1 MAVDLVAVLRDW
13 SRAVRAMAG
22 SRERVAVVC
31 DRGVCPVQ
39 GDANALHA
47 ALRHLAT
54 SCLRRARTVR
64 RHQPHIRLQ
73 LIADRLSDGG
83 EAVALAI
90 TSSDERAETELDQL
104 ARHLCPPAPE
114 HDAGGEVAA
123 ADKIARAHGG
133 EIRLTVTGTGS
144 ELRLVLPVGSA
155 DAEAVQPVGLRL
167 LVVGGDR
174 LSLEHTA
181 QGLRELGAITESF
194 ATVAAA
200 LRALEAVGTVD
211 DPVRKPFAAIIADAG
226 LGGAALVRLVQAARA
241 SRHGNQAST
250 RVVILDGRE
259 RGDGTPPGA
268 IRGDLLLRKPCGAW
282 DLIQAIRALPLSGE
296 TAGGEGSRP

>member
-64 RHQPHIRLQ
+64 RHQPQIRLH
-73 LIADRLSDGG
+73 LIADRLADGG

-90 TSSDERAETELDQL
+90 ASSDERAETELDQL
-104 ARHLCPPAPE
+104 ARHLCPPGPE

-123 ADKIARAHGG
+123 ADAIARAHGG
-133 EIRLTVTGTGS
+133 EIRLTVTGTGT

-155 DAEAVQPVGLRL
+155 DAEAGQPAGLRL

-200 LRALEAVGTVD
+200 LRALQAVGTVD

-241 SRHGNQAST
+241 NHANT

-282 DLIQAIRALPLSGE
+282 DLIQAIRTLPLSGG
-296 TAGGEGSRP
+296 TVVSEGTRP